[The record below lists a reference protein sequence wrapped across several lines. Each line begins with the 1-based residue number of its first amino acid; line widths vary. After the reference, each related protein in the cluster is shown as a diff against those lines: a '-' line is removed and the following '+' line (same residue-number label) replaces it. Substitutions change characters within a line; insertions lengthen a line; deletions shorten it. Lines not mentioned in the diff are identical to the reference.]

1 MINVTQDFKK
11 TISKTSRTFIAK
23 LLYQDTEIDC
33 GIRALKIYKGACS
46 NNAFLP
52 GTVYSSYVDAT
63 IDITDHTLE
72 NKEIQLKIGLVLED
86 GSVEYV
92 KMGYYTVTSPK
103 STAYQTSFTAVG
115 RINSKLNRIFEA
127 PEACSISNIANSITR
142 TTGVNILFKGVE
154 PAGTIEKSMV
164 GMTCKEALG
173 VITSVL
179 GAFATEDNEG
189 NVVVCKFNSEE
200 TYRVDGDRMTSLP
213 EFNDFDYNL
222 YGVKVIV
229 SEAGQ
234 AEDGTT
240 IEEVSFSS
248 GEPRMVLNNAYMTE
262 SLFNNFCNNIVGY
275 TFRPGKVLL
284 ALGDPRIEPW
294 DCMSVEDIKGNVF
307 NVPCLNI
314 VHTYDGGFNTEI
326 SAPGESETETS
337 SATKGPIVQQLER
350 ISAAL
355 LTVNSA
361 ILKRLKADEAEL
373 MYAKI
378 ESLNVINAE
387 IEKLKTSI
395 ITTDYL
401 EANYATIESLEATN
415 ATIENITVAIAN
427 MADLIAD
434 KATIKQLEAL
444 DAYIKNLEADML
456 TVTKADLKY
465 ASIESLNTEKG
476 RIDELDSKKVNVDK
490 ANIDTAWIVDLLV
503 KGKFLADSIEAATG
517 SFSKYL
523 TGVNIVGDN
532 ITAGT
537 IKTDRLIIRDAD
549 SDTGILFALNN
560 GIVEQ
565 TELSSEELKRLALD
579 GSILVAQSVTADK
592 INVYDLFAQ
601 NILSTGN
608 FNMGGKGALVYDS
621 ENDQLSIRAKDIT
634 LETGSLVQTD
644 ELNETATRLEGVISQ
659 NKDDLTAAINES
671 EKGIKEDAQATYA
684 TKDELTATK
693 SKLEILSNQVGI
705 SVETIEKIISTFEFT
720 ELGLIIGKS
729 DSEIKSVQD
738 NDSYEFIDKAGNVI
752 LAINTKGINTPT
764 ANVEKQITMYGQW
777 AQRRGAYVN
786 GVGYNLN
793 DIWIGG

>member
-1 MINVTQDFKK
+1 MVELTTPKNDRGGVRTAQELERKYDLKGIQQNIKESLYNLKKVNNELEQFIKKTVGELSEIQAEIDGKVEVWFYKGEPSLISLPASEWTDKETHVNDLYYDTDTGIPYRFKK
-11 TISKTSRTFIAK
+11 TADGYAWEEVRDKDTAK
-23 LLYQDTEIDC
+23 ALAAANAAQDTADC
-33 GIRALKIYKGACS
+33 KRRIFVITPSPPYDKGDLWF
-46 NNAFLP
+46 N
-52 GTVYSSYVDAT
+52 
-63 IDITDHTLE
+63 E
-72 NKEIQLKIGLVLED
+72 KEIYICVDNKASGQYAEGDFVIATNYTEQIGSLSKDL
-86 GSVEYV
+86 
-92 KMGYYTVTSPK
+92 
-103 STAYQTSFTAVG
+103 TAVKADIG
-115 RINSKLNRIFEA
+115 E
-127 PEACSISNIANSITR
+127 
-142 TTGVNILFKGVE
+142 FKE
-154 PAGTIEKSMV
+154 
-164 GMTCKEALG
+164 L
-173 VITSVL
+173 
-179 GAFATEDNEG
+179 
-189 NVVVCKFNSEE
+189 
-200 TYRVDGDRMTSLP
+200 
-213 EFNDFDYNL
+213 
-222 YGVKVIV
+222 V
-229 SEAGQ
+229 SG
-234 AEDGTT
+234 
-240 IEEVSFSS
+240 
-248 GEPRMVLNNAYMTE
+248 
-262 SLFNNFCNNIVGY
+262 
-275 TFRPGKVLL
+275 
-284 ALGDPRIEPW
+284 
-294 DCMSVEDIKGNVF
+294 
-307 NVPCLNI
+307 
-314 VHTYDGGFNTEI
+314 HI
-326 SAPGESETETS
+326 SALSLAVQNLES
-337 SATKGPIVQQLER
+337 
-350 ISAAL
+350 
-355 LTVNSA
+355 N
-361 ILKRLKADEAEL
+361 
-373 MYAKI
+373 
-378 ESLNVINAE
+378 
-387 IEKLKTSI
+387 
-395 ITTDYL
+395 
-401 EANYATIESLEATN
+401 
-415 ATIENITVAIAN
+415 
-427 MADLIAD
+427 

-465 ASIESLNTEKG
+465 ASIEALNTEKG

-503 KGKFLADSIEAATG
+503 KGKFLADSVEAATG

-532 ITAGT
+532 ISAGT

-621 ENDQLSIRAKDIT
+621 ENDQLSIRAKEIT

-738 NDSYEFIDKAGNVI
+738 NDSYEFIDKAGNAI
-752 LAINTKGINTPT
+752 LAINTKGVNTPT
-764 ANVEKQITMYGQW
+764 VNVEKQITMYGQW
-777 AQRRGAYVN
+777 AQRRGAYVD